1 MVGMKD
7 LDFIVESI
15 VNQKK

>member
-7 LDFIVESI
+7 PQII
-15 VNQKK
+15 